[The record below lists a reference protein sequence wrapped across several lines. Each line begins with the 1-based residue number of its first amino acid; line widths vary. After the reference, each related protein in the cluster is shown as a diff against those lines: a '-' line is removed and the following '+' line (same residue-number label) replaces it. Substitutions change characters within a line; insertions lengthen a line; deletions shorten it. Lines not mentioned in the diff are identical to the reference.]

1 MIEAL
6 AKAAET
12 AAKAEKIAEVKNIG
26 SKAFDPRKP
35 IDIINKEFKI
45 NDKPN
50 FDPQKPLDIKTDK
63 SLVQNEVRGNKE
75 VSELIK
81 DYLNDLKSKS
91 ECPDTLNETPFKESD
106 LRKISPEENVSAR
119 KDFDNKKAD
128 LRKQWEEKTGK
139 EWPVYKEDVY
149 SDSRALIRQA
159 GTPYD
164 AHHIQPLEL
173 GGKNEV
179 DNITPI
185 HAKDHYD
192 KQGVHAPNSP
202 YSNLVK
208 KIGG

>member
-6 AKAAET
+6 AKAAEM
-12 AAKAEKIAEVKNIG
+12 AAKAEKMAEIKSVG

-35 IDIINKEFKI
+35 LDIINKEVKV

-50 FDPQKPLDIKTDK
+50 FDPKKPLDIKKESPVASTEI
-63 SLVQNEVRGNKE
+63 QGNKE
-75 VSELIK
+75 VKEAIK
-81 DYLNDLKSKS
+81 DYIDDLKSKS
-91 ECPDTLNETPFKESD
+91 EYPDTIPDTPFNESD
-106 LRKISPEENVSAR
+106 LSKISPEENASVH
-119 KDFDNKKAD
+119 KDFDNKRAE
-128 LRKQWEEKTGK
+128 LRKQWEEKNGK
-139 EWPVYKEDVY
+139 DWPVYEENVY
-149 SDSRALIRQA
+149 SDSGALIREA

-164 AHHIQPLEL
+164 AHHIQPREL

-208 KIGG
+208 RIGG